1 MLYETYPAL
10 SVCRDDIEKAIE
22 QMLHTYRQG
31 GKLLLCGNGGSA
43 ADSDHIVMENHHPP
57 IIDSRTFAPP
67 WLCGKSA
74 HEAIIAA
81 SR

>member
-31 GKLLLCGNGGSA
+31 GKLLQGDCHVVSA
-43 ADSDHIVMENHHPP
+43 PFFLFSSLWV
-57 IIDSRTFAPP
+57 
-67 WLCGKSA
+67 
-74 HEAIIAA
+74 
-81 SR
+81 